1 MSTTIQQVEGGWK
14 WEVQGAAV
22 DYMGHSETR
31 EEAVCAAAAAE
42 EYEGPGSSE
51 QATCCNGAWP
61 CEASTHAAS
70 LEAEVARLEREVER
84 LTQRAA
90 VARSEAFAEA
100 IDLIEQRAVQRGRQ
114 VDVAQNEGGA
124 WEVVAGKST
133 ELIAVADLLR
143 KRLPVLTPPA

>member
-51 QATCCNGAWP
+51 QT
-61 CEASTHAAS
+61 AS
-70 LEAEVARLEREVER
+70 LEAEVAQEAAAAR
-84 LTQRAA
+84 RATLL
-90 VARSEAFAEA
+90 EA

-124 WEVVAGKST
+124 WEVVAGKSS
-133 ELIAVADLLR
+133 ELQAVADLLR
-143 KRLPVLTPPA
+143 RRLPALTPPA

>member
-51 QATCCNGAWP
+51 QT
-61 CEASTHAAS
+61 AS
-70 LEAEVARLEREVER
+70 LEAEVAQARAQIEAHEAEEARLLAEVER
-84 LTQRAA
+84 LTQQAAAARRATLL
-90 VARSEAFAEA
+90 EA

-124 WEVVAGKST
+124 WEVVAGKSS
-133 ELIAVADLLR
+133 ELQAVADLLR
-143 KRLPVLTPPA
+143 RRLPALTPPA